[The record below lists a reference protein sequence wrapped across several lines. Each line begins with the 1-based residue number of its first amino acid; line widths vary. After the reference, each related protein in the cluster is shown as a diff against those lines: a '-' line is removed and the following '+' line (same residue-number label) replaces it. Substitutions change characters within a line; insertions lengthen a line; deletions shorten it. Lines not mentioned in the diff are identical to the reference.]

1 MWDDTKR
8 LEVIAPPVGGEGA
21 TVNERC
27 VCCFW
32 GKGVG
37 ACSSAGAAS
46 PTLPAWDPDF
56 WHQFY
61 FLALLSPGAA
71 SKLESSRLLGS
82 VVTLQGLGDKFLL
95 WTKSWWKCVQM
106 KAILQSLG

>member
-1 MWDDTKR
+1 MLDDIKL
-8 LEVIAPPVGGEGA
+8 LEVIASPVGSEGA
-21 TVNERC
+21 TVNEKC

-32 GKGVG
+32 GEGMG
-37 ACSSAGAAS
+37 TCSSAGAA
-46 PTLPAWDPDF
+46 LPALGPDS
-56 WHQFY
+56 WHRY
-61 FLALLSPGAA
+61 DFLALLSPGAA

-82 VVTLQGLGDKFLL
+82 VVTLDLEDKFLL